1 MRGGKSV
8 PRCAHSVRISIHA
21 RIASAYA
28 RIASADGFRW
38 TFLIALLLM
47 ILQGTLTARVKVVQV
62 LLLLFELWLVLFFL
76 FYLRLLILL
85 LDVD

>member
-8 PRCAHSVRISIHA
+8 PRYAHSVRISIHA
-21 RIASAYA
+21 RIAP
-28 RIASADGFRW
+28 IITSADGFRW